1 MRNITSRSILLLTL
15 ALSLTPCWSKY
26 NVVIEQESQCNE
38 PLRESANKT
47 GHPNELIF
55 TEYLDYV
62 NNTIESEEGREKL
75 NQPDIELALQDVFDS
90 LANETCRTLL
100 VPLHGDDACKDD
112 TIFIHDNATGLKG
125 VFLFNICEKGFE
137 FINDNIDNTAA
148 PSPSPTNYPT
158 TYPPK
163 EVPHKLQ
170 IIGDGRESNVDQTIL
185 KKKFEALVIE
195 VVDIMQK
202 DYSDLIHIRTVFTS
216 KKGKFDEL
224 LISKP

>member
-1 MRNITSRSILLLTL
+1 M
-15 ALSLTPCWSKY
+15 
-26 NVVIEQESQCNE
+26 VIEQESQCNE

-75 NQPDIELALQDVFDS
+75 NQPDIRSKLKGVFDS

-100 VPLHGDDACKDD
+100 VPPLHGDDACKND
-112 TIFIHDNATGLKG
+112 TIFIHDNATGLDG

-148 PSPSPTNYPT
+148 PSPSPSLLPSLFVNHTLQIGEDGDESKVNQIT
-158 TYPPK
+158 LNEAFETLVK
-163 EVPHKLQ
+163 EVIQ
-170 IIGDGRESNVDQTIL
+170 
-185 KKKFEALVIE
+185 
-195 VVDIMQK
+195 DITNK
-202 DYSDLIHIRTVFTS
+202 SEPDLIHNSTVFKD